1 MPATHENDEEM
12 HTQMFQ
18 LVELQPATEYEAVIK
33 ARNKFGWSEQ
43 SEALVFKT
51 KSEGLYATLIV
62 LNSTGIILCIE
73 WLFCNHVFGVF
84 MRIM

>member
-1 MPATHENDEEM
+1 MPATHGNDEEM

-51 KSEGLYATLIV
+51 KSEG
-62 LNSTGIILCIE
+62 
-73 WLFCNHVFGVF
+73 
-84 MRIM
+84 